1 MADDIQDLRDHA
13 ERFRRLASVVEDE
26 RNRLQ
31 LLEMA
36 EELDKGADALEEAN
50 RSRKR

>member
-1 MADDIQDLRDHA
+1 MRDHA
-13 ERFRRLASVVEDE
+13 ERFRRLASIVEDE

-36 EELDKGADALEEAN
+36 EELERGADALEEAN
-50 RSRKR
+50 KKRSR